1 MSTVT
6 WHLTTPPQC
15 QVIHDEGV
23 IHNDLKPENFVVI
36 GARLKLID
44 FGIANKI
51 EEEKTSIQRDIRCG
65 TINYMA
71 PETIETYE
79 NEDFFKVSLRLP
91 QMDASFPGSSPAF
104 LATYYVTEKLW
115 GVWEQ
120 SYGKLWDEILRL
132 QGRPGGGC
140 RMSEDE
146 SLVSLVPIKL
156 VICNNIFCAL
166 YINQFPGNVKLKTL

>member
-6 WHLTTPPQC
+6 WQLTTPPQC

-91 QMDASFPGSSPAF
+91 QMDASFSGSSPA
-104 LATYYVTEKLW
+104 AYYVTEKLW
-115 GVWEQ
+115 GI
-120 SYGKLWDEILRL
+120 KLWDEILKL
-132 QGRPGGGC
+132 QGRPGGGY
-140 RMSEDE
+140 RMNEDE
-146 SLVSLVPIKL
+146 SLVCLVHIKL
-156 VICNNIFCAL
+156 VLCNNTFCAL
-166 YINQFPGNVKLKTL
+166 YFNQFPGNLKLKTL